1 MLYLLKASVKFHTLY
16 TKSSIQ
22 EKLGRHED
30 AERTMDS
37 ARQAVKDATEE
48 FKSRNTTR

>member
-22 EKLGRHED
+22 EKFGRHED
-30 AERTMDS
+30 AKQTMN
-37 ARQAVKDATEE
+37 AAHQAITDATEE

>member
-1 MLYLLKASVKFHTLY
+1 MLSALKSSIKFHTLY

-30 AERTMDS
+30 AAHTMDD
-37 ARQAVKDATEE
+37 ARQVVKDYAKK
-48 FKSRNTTR
+48 FKSDTAAR